1 VSPACQNEVV
11 SDQINTFEVIA
22 TPNGWK
28 ITGDIDANTVPALS
42 DAFDGEHAARDGGLV
57 IDVEGV
63 TFIDSS
69 GLRVLLDLRSRVEP
83 AGVTLR
89 AAPRSVRRLLELT
102 GLSDSFLLEDAV
114 AD

>member
-1 VSPACQNEVV
+1 V
-11 SDQINTFEVIA
+11 SDPTNDFEVIA
-22 TPNGWK
+22 TADGWK
-28 ITGDIDANTVPALS
+28 ITGDIDAGTVPALTE
-42 DAFDGEHAARDGGLV
+42 AFAGEHAEMKDSGV
-57 IDVEGV
+57 VVDVEGV

-69 GLRVLLDLRSRVEP
+69 GLRVLLDLRSRAGP

-102 GLSDSFLLEDAV
+102 GLSDLFRLEDAT